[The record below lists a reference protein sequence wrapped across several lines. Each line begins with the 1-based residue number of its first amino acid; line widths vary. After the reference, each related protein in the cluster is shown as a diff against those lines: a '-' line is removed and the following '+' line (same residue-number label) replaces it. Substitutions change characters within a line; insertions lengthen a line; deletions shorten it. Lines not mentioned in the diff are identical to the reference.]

1 MALNVPT
8 ALPGTTFRNFRRFWR
23 TATLDL
29 TPHAM
34 SVEAPHPM
42 ASKPTAAGVRAI
54 AIAPRLSQATRS
66 SVLSSFVVVGLL
78 LALVLLPLISAG
90 CGPPT

>member
-8 ALPGTTFRNFRRFWR
+8 ARPGTTFRNFRRFWR
-23 TATLDL
+23 TATSEL
-29 TPHAM
+29 TRHAM

>member
-8 ALPGTTFRNFRRFWR
+8 ARPGTTFRNFRRFWR
-23 TATLDL
+23 TATSEL
-29 TPHAM
+29 TRHAM

-42 ASKPTAAGVRAI
+42 ASKPTAAGVRAF

>member
-1 MALNVPT
+1 
-8 ALPGTTFRNFRRFWR
+8 
-23 TATLDL
+23 
-29 TPHAM
+29 M

-78 LALVLLPLISAG
+78 LALVVLPLISAG

>member
-8 ALPGTTFRNFRRFWR
+8 ALPGTTSRNFRRFWR
-23 TATLDL
+23 TATSEL
-29 TPHAM
+29 TRHAM

>member
-23 TATLDL
+23 TATSDL
-29 TPHAM
+29 TRHAM
-34 SVEAPHPM
+34 SVEAPHAM
-42 ASKPTAAGVRAI
+42 ASRSTAGGVSAI
-54 AIAPRLSQATRS
+54 AIAPRRSPASRS

-78 LALVLLPLISAG
+78 LALVLLPLITAG